1 MWATDDVEGAAARIA
16 NLRRGALVLVDTPRA
31 ARADEA
37 GPFAATPST
46 ADLRRLGLDEVHFT
60 LPATLAG
67 EVAREMLAAARDLG
81 ADRIAVTHSDAT
93 ARLGMPVELAVEA
106 GLPISY
112 LADSVARA
120 PRRRRGPG
128 LRPAPVSLPAFD
140 TPVMLRV
147 PDREVRARR
156 A

>member
-1 MWATDDVEGAAARIA
+1 M
-16 NLRRGALVLVDTPRA
+16 LVDTPA
-31 ARADEA
+31 VPARAGAERDA
-37 GPFAATPST
+37 LV
-46 ADLRRLGLDEVHFT
+46 ADLRRLGLDEVHFA

-112 LADSVARA
+112 LADSVTV
-120 PRRRRGPG
+120 
-128 LRPAPVSLPAFD
+128 RPAAAEDLAFALLP
-140 TPVMLRV
+140 
-147 PDREVRARR
+147 
-156 A
+156 